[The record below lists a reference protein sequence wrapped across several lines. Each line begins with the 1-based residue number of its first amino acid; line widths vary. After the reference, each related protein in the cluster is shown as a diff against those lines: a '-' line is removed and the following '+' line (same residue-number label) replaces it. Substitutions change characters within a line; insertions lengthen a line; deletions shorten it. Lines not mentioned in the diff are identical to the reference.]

1 MGHEAGLEV
10 ATATENNTHARKNI
24 TRALFVEVLHRRAHE
39 RGLNACILGSR
50 LSVFMHMLAGR
61 GVFSCLSVY
70 MATYVLIF
78 LFRFE
83 CQEAQIPICTTA
95 VKHVNL

>member
-1 MGHEAGLEV
+1 MGVVHESPAQ
-10 ATATENNTHARKNI
+10 TRTRKGIECVYFWFSSIN
-24 TRALFVEVLHRRAHE
+24 V
-39 RGLNACILGSR
+39 
-50 LSVFMHMLAGR
+50 VFMHMLAGR

-95 VKHVNL
+95 IKHVNL